1 MWARTLGQGRLS
13 VGVSHV
19 LLVDGAQ
26 RSWPAWKRVK
36 RQEKETLVGINVYS
50 VPDL

>member
-1 MWARTLGQGRLS
+1 MWARTLGQGRIS
-13 VGVSHV
+13 VAVSHV

-36 RQEKETLVGINVYS
+36 RQEEETLVDINVYS